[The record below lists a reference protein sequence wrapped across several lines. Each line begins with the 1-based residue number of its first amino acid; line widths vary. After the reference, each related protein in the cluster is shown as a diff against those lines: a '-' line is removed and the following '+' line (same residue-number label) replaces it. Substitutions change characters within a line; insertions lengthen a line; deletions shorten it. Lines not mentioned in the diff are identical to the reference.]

1 MTEKISGG
9 AFKQMVAFGAAC
21 ITREKQ
27 AINDLNVFPVPDG
40 DTGTNMSLT
49 IQTAAAELKKC
60 EPATVGEAAKIT
72 ASALLRG
79 ARGNSGVILSL
90 LFRGLS
96 KSAKGL
102 EEMDGVQLA
111 AAMSEGVT
119 TAYGAVMK
127 PAEGTVLTVSRLA
140 AARAEEAAQ
149 EQNCA
154 EYVLAEAIATGY
166 ETLAETTEM
175 NPVLKKAGVVDAGG
189 KGYLIILEGM
199 LSSLRG
205 EPMPEVEEEPEHDKA
220 DFAAIGDEDITFAF
234 DTVFIVRKNDPNVDL
249 APFRAYLD
257 SIGDSLV
264 IGEDDESFKVHV
276 HTDTP
281 GEALTAAQRYG
292 TLELAK
298 IENMRTQAADLA
310 AGRKAQS
317 TDDLDAI
324 EAELEQAE
332 QAEVPAEKRYGFL
345 AVCAG
350 DGLAAAFRDLGVDRV
365 VSGGQTMNP
374 STEAILREVNHTP
387 SEIVFVL
394 PNNKN
399 IVMAAQQCVGLTEKQ
414 VIVVPTHSIPQG
426 ISAMMSVDT
435 AEEDPQAILAAMTEA
450 AAAVTT
456 AQITYAAR
464 NSDFDGFAINEGDYL
479 ALLDGKLFGT
489 ERDITSLLTRL
500 AALAAERGTSL
511 HSRQELER
519 LQAQMHTDR
528 AGREAL
534 LERFRRS
541 NEEAGREMD
550 IHRQKAEELRTQ
562 CGRLKE
568 QLASL
573 ATEKLELERRRTQQN
588 QEMQRCNEEV
598 LHTEREVARLEQQ
611 KNAAAM
617 EEKNI
622 LDKLWERYE
631 LSHSEAQSQR
641 MELESIP
648 KATRRIGELNR
659 EIKSLGTPNIG
670 AIEEFDRVNTR
681 YTYLSE
687 QRTDVEK
694 AKEELTGVIDEI
706 TRQMTEIFA
715 QQFRLLNESFQE
727 TFLELFGGG
736 KARLE
741 LEDENDILGCGIEIK
756 VQPPGKQL
764 KTITLLSGGEKAF
777 VAIALYF
784 AIMKVHPTPFCVMD
798 EIEAALD
805 EANVVRYARYMRRIA
820 GKTQFIV
827 ITHRRGTMEEA
838 DVLYGVTMQERGV
851 SRILTINLN
860 DMAKELKIK

>member
-205 EPMPEVEEEPEHDKA
+205 EPMPEVEEEPEHNKA

-374 STEAILREVNHTP
+374 STEAILREVIHTP

-500 AALAAERGTSL
+500 AALAAER
-511 HSRQELER
+511 
-519 LQAQMHTDR
+519 
-528 AGREAL
+528 EAAFVTL
-534 LERFRRS
+534 FYGEGVS
-541 NEEAGREMD
+541 QEEAEAA
-550 IHRQKAEELRTQ
+550 QALF
-562 CGRLKE
+562 
-568 QLASL
+568 
-573 ATEKLELERRRTQQN
+573 TEACPET
-588 QEMQRCNEEV
+588 EV
-598 LHTEREVARLEQQ
+598 
-611 KNAAAM
+611 
-617 EEKNI
+617 
-622 LDKLWERYE
+622 
-631 LSHSEAQSQR
+631 S
-641 MELESIP
+641 
-648 KATRRIGELNR
+648 
-659 EIKSLGTPNIG
+659 
-670 AIEEFDRVNTR
+670 
-681 YTYLSE
+681 
-687 QRTDVEK
+687 
-694 AKEELTGVIDEI
+694 
-706 TRQMTEIFA
+706 
-715 QQFRLLNESFQE
+715 
-727 TFLELFGGG
+727 
-736 KARLE
+736 
-741 LEDENDILGCGIEIK
+741 
-756 VQPPGKQL
+756 
-764 KTITLLSGGEKAF
+764 LLSGGQP
-777 VAIALYF
+777 VYYYTIS
-784 AIMKVHPTPFCVMD
+784 
-798 EIEAALD
+798 IE
-805 EANVVRYARYMRRIA
+805 
-820 GKTQFIV
+820 
-827 ITHRRGTMEEA
+827 
-838 DVLYGVTMQERGV
+838 
-851 SRILTINLN
+851 
-860 DMAKELKIK
+860 